1 LPDRRALRPPSGPA
15 PHRPCGAAAALTA
28 AFVLSL
34 CACARLPRPSA
45 AGVETGVASWY
56 GQEFNGRPTSS
67 REVYDMNDLTAA
79 HRTLPFGTYV
89 MVTNLGN
96 DRSVVVRINDRGPF
110 AKGRIIDLSY
120 AAARVV
126 GLVGPGTARVRL
138 DVLKGFQSPDPG
150 RAPASIWVQVGAFT
164 VQENAYAL
172 LRRLEK
178 AYPGV
183 AVARFE
189 TGHGTYFRVRVRAD
203 EAGVKRLAERL
214 AGEGLPVVIVRE

>member
-1 LPDRRALRPPSGPA
+1 
-15 PHRPCGAAAALTA
+15 
-28 AFVLSL
+28 
-34 CACARLPRPSA
+34 
-45 AGVETGVASWY
+45 
-56 GQEFNGRPTSS
+56 
-67 REVYDMNDLTAA
+67 MNDLTAA
-79 HRTLPFGTYV
+79 HRTLPFGTTV
-89 MVTNLGN
+89 MVTNLAN

-120 AAARVV
+120 AAARVL

-138 DVLKGFQSPDPG
+138 DVLKAVRPPDAG
-150 RAPASIWVQVGAFT
+150 RAPAAVWVQVGAFT

-172 LRRLEK
+172 RGRLEK

-183 AVARFE
+183 AVSRFE
-189 TGHGTYFRVRVRAD
+189 TANGTYFRVRVRAD